1 MGFTI
6 MELYSVLSH
15 PTRRKILQFLER
27 EGVLPFSA
35 FLPLLKLETSGK
47 LNFHLKK
54 MGDLVKKSGKNYM
67 LTEEGKLAL
76 KIMKLN
82 DNILSGTAQFDQI
95 DKDDITKVGILRIGV
110 IICLCAEEIS
120 CVLDVADL
128 KSYVA
133 SLKNVVSVRI
143 VDRLCDIREVKG
155 IKEEWVDQFF
165 INRIVVASCSP
176 RTHSFVFADIFEGL
190 LPVEVIKNTEFANIR
205 EQCVWVNDSEPQIAL
220 EKAKILIEAAVNR
233 VILQEDIE
241 VKEIIRTQKSVAVI
255 GGGLAGINLA
265 LSFARAS
272 LEVFLIEKSS
282 TLGGKIARWS
292 SIHDVKECASCY
304 LTELISRV
312 VKEKNVKILTN
323 TTVER
328 VSGHVG
334 NFEIELLI
342 HPRFVDVDDCTG
354 CKRCS
359 NVCPNEKSDE
369 YEFGLKQRKLIHIP
383 FSIAYPYAPV
393 IDEESIEDCRNCRLC
408 EESCP
413 TNAINLDEKP
423 KKLRINVGAKV
434 LAIGSDLFQD
444 LSAYQHNPQNDVLT
458 SAEFERIL
466 ASDGPTRGKLIK
478 LSDGNPPKSIA
489 IIQCVGGT
497 DKCSIYC
504 CTLTRK
510 YIDAIEKRL
519 PECELYVFYDISR
532 IPQNPVMWFTPEHKI
547 FHWAKILKVEVEGT
561 RKYIATESD
570 RFETDMIILNI
581 GMVPNKSLKE
591 LRESALDFSLDSK
604 GFMSDITL
612 ASGIFGCG
620 SVRGPADYKT
630 TISATND
637 VAIKV
642 IGLLSKDHLIPE
654 IHGITIDT
662 DKCGFCGLCVTSCPY
677 RAISIDSE
685 DVIIDQFSCKGC
697 GICVAVC
704 PTKAIEMQ
712 IDTTH
717 KMMKTIETYSKFS
730 QSPKIIAF
738 TCESCGYSAADDAG
752 LKKIQY
758 TPNVLIVKVPCT
770 GRVDTR
776 FITYSFE
783 QGFDGVLVI
792 GCQRD
797 SCKFID
803 GFSKAEK
810 RIVLLKEL
818 VPELKDKLHI
828 VSLSAID
835 SHKFASIVND
845 FYRRLS
851 GLESPTITATQ

>member
-1 MGFTI
+1 
-6 MELYSVLSH
+6 MEIYSILSH
-15 PTRRKILQFLER
+15 ETRRKILQLLER

-35 FLPLLKLETSGK
+35 FLPHLKLETSGK

-82 DNILSGTAQFDQI
+82 DNIISGTQQVDQI
-95 DKDDITKVGILRIGV
+95 DKDDIGKIGITRIGV
-110 IICLCAEEIS
+110 IICSCAEEIS
-120 CVLDVADL
+120 CVLDIEEL
-128 KSYVA
+128 KRYVA
-133 SLKNVVSVRI
+133 GLKNVVSVRI

-155 IKEEWVDQFF
+155 IKDWIDQFF

-176 RTHSFVFADIFEGL
+176 RTHSFVFEDIFEGL

-205 EQCVWVNDSEPQIAL
+205 EQCVWVHDSDSSDPLISL
-220 EKAKILIEAAVNR
+220 EKAKILIEAAIDR

-255 GGGLAGINLA
+255 GGGLAGINLS
-265 LSFARAS
+265 LSFARAG
-272 LEVFLIEKSS
+272 LEVFLIEKSP

-292 SIHDVKECASCY
+292 TIQDVKECASCY

-312 VKEKNVKILTN
+312 VKEKNVKIFTN

-342 HPRFVDVDDCTG
+342 HPRYVDVDDCTG

-359 NVCPNEKSDE
+359 YVCPNEKPDE
-369 YEFGLKQRKLIHIP
+369 YEFGLKQRKLICIP
-383 FSIAYPYAPV
+383 FSNAYPYASV

-413 TNAINLDEKP
+413 TNAINLDEKA

-444 LSAYQHNPQNDVLT
+444 LSAYQHNPNNDVLT

-478 LSDGNPPKSIA
+478 LSDGKPPKSIA
-489 IIQCVGGT
+489 IIQCVGGI
-497 DKCSIYC
+497 DKCSTYC
-504 CTLTRK
+504 CTLTKK
-510 YIDAIEKRL
+510 YIDEIEKRL
-519 PECELYVFYDISR
+519 PECELHVFYDISR
-532 IPQNPVMWFTPEHKI
+532 IPHEARMWFTPEYKI

-561 RKYIATESD
+561 RKFIATESD
-570 RFETDMIILNI
+570 RFEPDMIILNI
-581 GMVPNKSLKE
+581 GMIPNKSLKT

-620 SVRGPADYKT
+620 SVRGPADYPT

-637 VAIKV
+637 VAIQV

-654 IHGITIDT
+654 MHGITIDT
-662 DKCGFCGLCVTSCPY
+662 NKCGFCGLCATSCPY

-704 PTKAIEMQ
+704 PTKAIEMR
-712 IDTTH
+712 IDTTP
-717 KMMKTIETYSKFS
+717 KMMKTIETYSRFS

-738 TCESCGYSAADDAG
+738 ACESCGYSAADDAG

-758 TPNVLIVKVPCT
+758 TPNVLIIKVPCT

-797 SCKFID
+797 SCKYID

-810 RIVLLKEL
+810 RVELLKKIA
-818 VPELKDKLHI
+818 PELENKLHLI
-828 VSLSAID
+828 QLSAID

-845 FYRRLS
+845 FYKRLS